1 MLLFL
6 LHSKVILVGH
16 YDVKMNSYIT
26 TPLTSKFALF
36 VNFINDTELNKYQI
50 ISEVI
55 LRCTGLLTVTPL
67 LIFCFYIVSDRTD
80 KKVKTVRMLSLVS
93 IATK

>member
-1 MLLFL
+1 
-6 LHSKVILVGH
+6 
-16 YDVKMNSYIT
+16 MNFYIR

-50 ISEVI
+50 IREII

-80 KKVKTVRMLSLVS
+80 RKVKTVSILSLVS
-93 IATK
+93 IAIK